1 MSKKYKVFGAAI
13 VSAAVLL
20 TQAQA
25 ARLVDLPQNEAG
37 IAAQSEPR
45 MAELLERAQ
54 HKDKNGNIHTR
65 YVQTVD
71 GIPVYGQQ
79 VIEHQYTSRVQ
90 GKGFLT
96 SRWTGTWVEGIQEDL
111 AKAQGFRAMD
121 PKAALA
127 HFKTIF
133 SGEQSHPVVFENDA
147 VEEVIYIDDENT
159 ARRALSIAFFTD
171 SPEGGNPSWPH
182 YIVDASTWEVLKSW
196 EGLTTQALGTG
207 PGGNG
212 KTGYYE
218 YGLTRPYM
226 PFDIDIVSGKTCIMQ
241 SADEKALHMNN
252 RMIGNP
258 AAYQYACDGKKGIYR
273 QDTDAT
279 NGAHSPLNDA
289 YSFGSVVVDM
299 YDEWYGQKPLPF
311 ELVLRVHYGKDFVN
325 AFWNGTNMTFGDG
338 NVDYYPLT
346 TLDVTSHEIAH
357 GVTQFASNLEYE
369 GQPGGLNESFS
380 DMAAKAA
387 EFYLH
392 GEHDW
397 LIGGTVSKKN
407 GTAFRYMDEPT
418 KDGVSISSAKDF
430 TAKMDPH
437 LSSGVYNKAFYL
449 LATTRGWDTKKAF
462 DVMYY
467 ANLNFWTPTSSFDK
481 AGCGAIASAYILGY
495 SEPDVINALSAV
507 GVKCDA
513 LSAGAQ

>member
-1 MSKKYKVFGAAI
+1 MSKKYNLVSATI
-13 VSAAVLL
+13 VSAAVLF

-25 ARLVDLPQNEAG
+25 ARLVQLPQAEPG

-54 HKDKNGNIHTR
+54 NKDKQGNVHTR
-65 YVQTVD
+65 YVQMVD

-79 VIEHQYTSRVQ
+79 VIEHQYAA
-90 GKGFLT
+90 GIKGNGTLLA
-96 SRWTGTWVEGIQEDL
+96 RWTGTWVEGIKEDL
-111 AKAQGFRAMD
+111 AKGQALRSMD
-121 PKAALA
+121 PKTVLS
-127 HFKTIF
+127 HFKTMF
-133 SGEQSHPVVFENDA
+133 AGEQSHPVVFENDML
-147 VEEVIYIDDENT
+147 EEVIYIDDQNM
-159 ARRALSIAFFTD
+159 ARRAFSIAFFAD

-182 YIVDASTWEVLKSW
+182 YIVDASTLEVLRSW
-196 EGLTTQALGTG
+196 EGLTTQTVGTG

-218 YGLTRPYM
+218 YGLTRPYL
-226 PFDIDIVSGKTCIMQ
+226 PFDIDIEGTKTCIMQ
-241 SADEKALHMNN
+241 SADEVAVNMKN

-258 AAYQYACDGKKGIYR
+258 GAYSYECDPRKTDYR
-273 QDTDAT
+273 QDMDAV

-299 YDEWYGQKPLPF
+299 YQEWYGQKPLPF
-311 ELVLRVHYGKDFVN
+311 ELVLRVHYGRDFVN

-338 NVDYYPLT
+338 DVDYYPLT
-346 TLDVTSHEIAH
+346 TLDVTAHEISH
-357 GVTQFASNLEYE
+357 GVTQFASNLEYD

-392 GEHDW
+392 GKHDW

-418 KDGVSISSAKDF
+418 KDGASISSAKDF

-449 LATTRGWDTKKAF
+449 LATTKGWDTKKAF

-481 AGCGAIASAYILGY
+481 AACGAVASAYILGY

-507 GVKCDA
+507 GVKCEA
-513 LSAGAQ
+513 L